1 MKTTPLASLAL
12 LAFLGCGSVSTGAD
26 GGDASGAA
34 GAAGA
39 GGGMDPTGAAGHG
52 GAGSGGA
59 GATGGAG
66 HGGAGS
72 GGAGST
78 GAAGHDAGVD
88 VRGTSCNDLSS
99 QYAEALNAAR
109 SCTVGASAQCEQA
122 VSSSLSPCFSNC
134 QTYVNDSTTLDG
146 LKAQW
151 LGEGCNNQG
160 VIACPAIAC
169 LQPTKGNCVAA
180 DGGGGQCTNKS
191 VLTTN

>member
-1 MKTTPLASLAL
+1 MKTTPLASLAM

-39 GGGMDPTGAAGHG
+39 GGGMDPTGA
-52 GAGSGGA
+52 
-59 GATGGAG
+59 AG